1 MLGRS
6 YRQKEV
12 ITRVT
17 GSARGVQDGAAR
29 RLGTLDALSRRL
41 GESLDLERAVRALTG
56 VLVPEIADLCAVYEL
71 KDPDQLTTLRIV
83 TADPALAA
91 TASLLLQTKR
101 RVLQGGPVRAVLDSG
116 ESMLIEGLTSEDL
129 ERFSLS
135 EPERELFARL
145 QPHSVLALPLRS
157 RGGIRELVLL
167 FAAQDR
173 PPWTP
178 ADLAYARDAAERS
191 GPAIDN
197 ARLYANAVEAQAR
210 FLAAFDSAP
219 IGMAL
224 VEADNEGSGT
234 IEEANP
240 ALCELLGYSR
250 EELLT
255 RDLAAL
261 QHPEDRELARE
272 SAAWLMSGQVAGYGG
287 ERRYVR
293 KDGRT
298 VWLQVHVGRVGERQV
313 VLQAQ
318 DVTERRRHQ
327 GQLQFLA
334 DHDSLT
340 GLYNRRRFAE
350 ELDWVVAYVRRYR
363 VPAAILVVDVD
374 DLKFVN
380 DTYGHAV
387 GDELL
392 VAIADTLRSRCRET
406 DIAGRL
412 GGDEFG
418 VILPQS
424 TREEAAAVAGSLI
437 AAVREGAAAEVGSRT
452 VLATISAGV
461 RLIDPDGKETTD
473 ELLSDADM
481 ALYDAKEGGKDR
493 LSLAGAQSPAT
504 DRMRARLN
512 WSERI
517 KAALLDDG
525 FALFEQPILSVASG
539 RIDGSELLLR
549 MRTQTGD
556 MIAPGAF
563 LEIAE
568 RFGQIQAID
577 CWVIARAIRLLADRQ
592 AAGIDLKMEVNL
604 SGGSVTDPTV
614 LDFICSEVRN
624 APIDPSRLIFEITE
638 TAAIVNIEQAR
649 KLAMELSELGCRLA
663 LDDFGSGFGSFYYLK
678 HLPFDVIKIDGE
690 FVKDLPGS
698 RTDQLTV
705 QAIVQIARG
714 LGKPTVAEYVENAAT
729 LGLLERFGVD
739 HAQGYHI
746 GRPRPATPR
755 PEFMIGVPP

>member
-1 MLGRS
+1 M
-6 YRQKEV
+6 
-12 ITRVT
+12 TRVT
-17 GSARGVQDGAAR
+17 GSARADQDGAAP
-29 RLGTLDALSRRL
+29 RLEALDGLSRRL
-41 GESLDLERAVRALTG
+41 GESLDLELAVRALTG
-56 VLVPEIADLCAVYEL
+56 VLVPEIADLCGVYEREASGE
-71 KDPDQLTTLRIV
+71 LRALRV
-83 TADPALAA
+83 VAADPALSA
-91 TASLLLQTKR
+91 TASLLHGTERPTLR
-101 RVLQGGPVRAVLDSG
+101 GGPVEAVLESS
-116 ESMLIEGLTSEDL
+116 ESMLLEELTSADL
-129 ERFSLS
+129 ERFARC
-135 EPERELFARL
+135 ETERELFARVL
-145 QPHSVLALPLRS
+145 PHSLLALPLRS
-157 RGGIRELVLL
+157 RGGIHAVVLL
-167 FAAQDR
+167 FAGRDR
-173 PPWTP
+173 PLWTP
-178 ADLAYARDAAERS
+178 AELVYARDAAERA

-210 FLAAFDSAP
+210 FLAAFDNAP

-224 VEADNEGSGT
+224 VQARDDGSGM
-234 IEEANP
+234 IQEANP
-240 ALCELLGYSR
+240 ALCELLGYPH
-250 EELLT
+250 EELLSC
-255 RDLAAL
+255 DLAVL

-272 SAAWLMSGQVAGYGG
+272 SAAWLMSGQVTGYGG

-298 VWLQVHVGRVGERQV
+298 VWLQIHVGRVGEGQI

-318 DVTERRRHQ
+318 DVTEHRRHQ

-340 GLYNRRRFAE
+340 GLYNRRRFSE

-392 VAIADTLRSRCRET
+392 VAIAETLRSRCRET

-412 GGDEFG
+412 GGDEFA

-424 TREEAAAVAGSLI
+424 TREEASALAGSLI
-437 AAVREGAAAEVGSRT
+437 AAVRDSAAVEVGSRT

-461 RLIDPDGKETTD
+461 RLIDPDDNESTD

-493 LSLAGAQSPAT
+493 LSLAGAHSPAT
-504 DRMRARLN
+504 NRMRARLN

-525 FALFEQPILSVASG
+525 FTLFEQPILSVATG

-549 MRTQTGD
+549 MRTATGD
-556 MIAPGAF
+556 IIAPGAF

-577 CWVIARAIRLLADRQ
+577 CWVIVRAIQLLADRQ

-614 LDFICSEVRN
+614 LDFIASEVRN

-649 KLAMELSELGCRLA
+649 KLANELSQLGCKLA

-729 LGLLERFGVD
+729 LELLGRFGVE
-739 HAQGYHI
+739 HAQGFHI
-746 GRPRPATPR
+746 GRPRPATSR